1 MNSSWSELSPA
12 DKLVNITSLEPRMY
26 QIEIAKSIFSG
37 RNTLVIL
44 PTGLGKTLIAIF
56 AMANALQ
63 KGKKALILA
72 PTKPLSEQHYESITR
87 LLNVDKEQLLLVTGS
102 ITGAKRAALE
112 DKARVIAATPQTISN
127 DLKSAR
133 LSLED
138 FGVVVFDECHRAVG
152 RYAYTHI
159 ADECKE
165 RGVQL
170 IGLTASPGSNRK
182 KIDAI
187 VDALGIGGIEIRI
200 SSDPDVEPYVQ
211 GKNIETLYVDKS
223 PAIESALRAISPVI
237 NEHLLRL
244 YQKGLSYS
252 PRFDRLPKGRI
263 LEIGEHIN
271 KLQAKNYKFAAML
284 DFVYVLNLAH
294 AHDLLS
300 SEGLFPFADYFDA
313 LEKREKRSRAVNSI
327 LANEGV
333 VSAIRIVKEAMER
346 GEEHPKM
353 FKVIELLNDNF
364 RNKNAIVFTQYRSTA
379 KRLTTLMNSNGIP
392 AALFVGKKEGVTQ
405 SEQQR
410 TINDFRDGKFRVLVA
425 TSIAEEGLDIPSVD
439 VVVFYEPIPS
449 EIRNIQ
455 RRGRAGRMKFGEVA
469 IMVARNTKDETYLMI
484 SRMREKKMKDIVAR
498 IKKQLDSQNG
508 AYETPLEKGQRT
520 LL

>member
-1 MNSSWSELSPA
+1 MSSSWLELSPA
-12 DKLVNITSLEPRMY
+12 DKLVNTSSLEPRAY
-26 QIEIAKSIFSG
+26 QIDIARGIFSG

-72 PTKPLSEQHYESITR
+72 PTKPLSEQHYESLVK
-87 LLNVDKEQLLLVTGS
+87 LLNVDKEQLLLLTGS
-102 ITGAKRAALE
+102 ITGSKRAKLE
-112 DKARVIAATPQTISN
+112 SEAKVIAATPQTISN
-127 DLKSAR
+127 DLRSAR

-138 FGVVVFDECHRAVG
+138 FGVVIFDECHRAVG

-165 RGVQL
+165 NGVQL
-170 IGLTASPGSNRK
+170 VGLTASPGSNRK

-187 VDALGIGGIEIRI
+187 VEALGIENIEIRI
-200 SSDPDVEPYVQ
+200 SSDPDVEPYVF

-223 PAIESALRAISPVI
+223 PAIDSALRSISPVI
-237 NEHLLRL
+237 DEHLMKL

-252 PRFDRLPKGRI
+252 PRFERLPKGRI

-271 KLQAKNYKFAAML
+271 KLQAKNYKFAAMF
-284 DFVYVLNLAH
+284 DFVYVLNLTH
-294 AHDLLS
+294 AYDLLS
-300 SEGLFPFADYFDA
+300 SEGLFPFADYFES
-313 LEKREKRSRAVNSI
+313 LGNREKRSRAVNNI
-327 LANEGV
+327 LANQNV
-333 VSAIRIVKEAMER
+333 MSAIKIVKEAMER

-353 FKVIELLNDNF
+353 FKVIEILNDGF
-364 RNKNAIVFTQYRSTA
+364 RGKNAIVFTQYRSTA
-379 KRLTTLMNSNGIP
+379 KRLTTLLNSNGIP

-405 SEQQR
+405 AEQQR
-410 TINDFRDGKFRVLVA
+410 IISDFRDGKFRVLVA

-455 RRGRAGRMKFGEVA
+455 RRGRAGRMRFGEIA
-469 IMVARNTKDETYLMI
+469 IMVAKGTKDEIYLMI
-484 SRMREKKMKDIVAR
+484 SRMREKKMRDIVAR
-498 IKKQLDSQNG
+498 IKRQLENESGYGTGVD
-508 AYETPLEKGQRT
+508 KGQRK
-520 LL
+520 LI